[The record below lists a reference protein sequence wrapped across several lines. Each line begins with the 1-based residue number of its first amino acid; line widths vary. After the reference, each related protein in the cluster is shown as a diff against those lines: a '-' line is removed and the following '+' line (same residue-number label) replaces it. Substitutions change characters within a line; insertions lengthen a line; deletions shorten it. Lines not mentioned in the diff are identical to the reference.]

1 MKAPADEPPTTPP
14 RAFAIF
20 ASIRTAGQL
29 NELGEHFGAL
39 LATTGHHHRTR
50 ARSDRRRAIPGGGS
64 RATADLTSCCAA
76 GPGIAGD
83 DQREQ
88 HDRRRLRETQDERW
102 SGHRRR
108 REKGERRGGA
118 SNCSVRSEGQPCCAI
133 TPSCLQACTPARL
146 HALAPPLPLDGPPRA
161 VRPDLGETCF
171 GAGATPV
178 APSAPS
184 ARPPGFPMTETL
196 SRFVK
201 PLAVGAAEN

>member
-133 TPSCLQACTPARL
+133 TPSCLQAYTPARL
-146 HALAPPLPLDGPPRA
+146 HACTPSHPRCPWMGRHGPFDPTLEERASEPARRLWLLPRPRHG
-161 VRPDLGETCF
+161 RPAF
-171 GAGATPV
+171 
-178 APSAPS
+178 
-184 ARPPGFPMTETL
+184 R
-196 SRFVK
+196 
-201 PLAVGAAEN
+201 